1 MKIENEIQKKLTGA
15 FSPSFLEVINE
26 SHQHSVPANSETHFK
41 VILASEY
48 FVGLSPVQRHRAVFE
63 ILKTEISNGVHAL
76 SIHAMTTEEWKQKQ
90 KEDFQSPPCLGG
102 SKRS

>member
-41 VILASEY
+41 V
-48 FVGLSPVQRHRAVFE
+48 
-63 ILKTEISNGVHAL
+63 
-76 SIHAMTTEEWKQKQ
+76 
-90 KEDFQSPPCLGG
+90 
-102 SKRS
+102 